1 MLAIT
6 TTTAARPPIQ
16 IAAAAWWIAP
26 TATDAQLG
34 STVHACPDSE
44 LTTIAPVVAINAPIT
59 PAVARHHS
67 AATTATD
74 ATARRMASS

>member
-1 MLAIT
+1 LAIT
-6 TTTAARPPIQ
+6 TTTAARPPIHRRSRLVDR
-16 IAAAAWWIAP
+16 ADRDRP
-26 TATDAQLG
+26 QLG

-44 LTTIAPVVAINAPIT
+44 LTTIAPVVAINATIT